1 MTNHW
6 NDYQHSD
13 VIMAIGGNTAENHPI
28 SMRWIEKA
36 RKEKGAKLITVDPR
50 YCRTA
55 AVSDL
60 WVPLRPG
67 TNSAI
72 LNWLIHFALHYRRDN
87 GEYVKADEDVGE
99 PVYHEE
105 YVRHY
110 TNATYLVE
118 TDKDDLFPGA
128 DGLFAGAETASGELS
143 QADHKAYDTT
153 YWAFQTDA
161 DGNIQRDM
169 DMQDPQCVL
178 QVMKDF
184 YADYDLETVSRIT
197 GCPKDTLLKFAEM
210 YCESGKEGKAGNI
223 LYAMGITQFTHGA
236 QNVRGIAVVQLLLGN
251 VGIAG
256 GGVNAQRGQSNV
268 QGATDMAMLYHIVP
282 GYNPMPQEAAHP
294 TLQDY
299 IDGTTPGDGWW
310 VHRPK
315 YMISMLKEFYGEN
328 ATPENDFGYDWFPKL
343 DGEDHSHIAMYNYMA
358 NGEVKGMINWA
369 DNPLVSGPTA
379 GAKRQ
384 YMKNLDW
391 LVSVDLVED
400 ETSAFWYAPDM
411 DPSEIKTE
419 VFLLPANASFERDGS
434 KANSGRWIQWQW
446 KAQESP
452 GDCKSDLWIVNEL
465 FKKLQKVYE
474 EDPGDYPEPIVN
486 MKWDYDGEDGEVD
499 VEKVA
504 VALNGYKFDT
514 WDPDWNKDWNNN
526 DKPEPIQNFVGLEDD
541 GSTACGNWLYSGYYN
556 DYDEPPTM
564 RRKPEKEGIGSNL
577 EWSFAWPLNR
587 RIVYNRCSADPDG
600 NPWEGSVPLIWWD
613 EDAEEWVGNDVP
625 DIPGG
630 WDFEK
635 STEHPFIMLENGHGL
650 LFSDGVNDAPLP
662 IHFEPADSP
671 VKNLIYPDATYNPAS
686 QRFYD
691 PQEHTVVDDE
701 EREKYPLIMTTYRV
715 TEHYQTGAVTR
726 NLPWLNEQMPELFI
740 EMDEELAAEEGINNG
755 DTVRIHSKRT
765 DNNGNK
771 GIQAKACVTKR
782 LRPLE
787 IDGEKKHIVG
797 LPFHWGY
804 KGLAKGDITNELS
817 PSVGDPNTTIPE
829 YKAFL
834 CRIEKEV

>member
-6 NDYQHSD
+6 NDYQNSD
-13 VIMAIGGNTAENHPI
+13 VFMNIGGNTAENHPV
-28 SMRWIEKA
+28 SMKWIEKA
-36 RKEKGAKLITVDPR
+36 RKEKGAKLIAVDPR
-50 YCRTA
+50 LTRTG
-55 AVSDL
+55 AVADL
-60 WVPLRPG
+60 YVPIRPG
-67 TNSAI
+67 TNAAF
-72 LNWLIHFALHYRRDN
+72 LGWLIHFALHYRRDN
-87 GEYVKADEDVGE
+87 GEYVMADENVGE

-105 YVRHY
+105 YVRYY
-110 TNATYLVE
+110 TNATYLVNE
-118 TDKDDLFPGA
+118 DYHNPGP
-128 DGLFAGAETASGELS
+128 DGLFAGAEEDPRDEVDRMQYD
-143 QADHKAYDTT
+143 QA

-161 DGNIQRDM
+161 DGNVLRDM
-169 DMQDPQCVL
+169 DMEDPQCVL
-178 QVMKDF
+178 QIMKDF
-184 YADYDLETVSRIT
+184 YEDYDVETISQVT
-197 GCPKDTLLKFAEM
+197 GCPQETLLEAAKMF
-210 YCESGKEGKAGNI
+210 CESGIPGKAGNI

-236 QNVRGIAVVQLLLGN
+236 QNVRGIAVLQLLLGN
-251 VGIAG
+251 MGMAG

-268 QGATDMAMLYHIVP
+268 QGATDMAMLYHIMP